1 MRPPHRLLSPLSA
14 LGALLWV
21 AAAPGAAQRAPK
33 AVPSP
38 GAAAPSDAAL
48 AGLRWR
54 LVGPFRG
61 GRVGAVAGDPTKPL
75 VFYMG
80 AANGGVWKTTN
91 AGQSWKNLTDS
102 VSTIAGVGALAIA
115 PSDPNV
121 IYVGTGERDLREDL
135 THGNG
140 VWRSTDAGATWKQL
154 GLLDSRQI
162 GAIRVDPR
170 DPDRVFVA
178 AMGHAF
184 GPNSERGVFRST
196 NGGTTWSRVLFLDDS
211 TGAIDLAMDPSNPR
225 ILYAAMWKFQRFP
238 WGMNQGGGKTGI
250 YKSTDGGDSWTALTD
265 NAGLPTRPLGRIGLA
280 VSPARPS
287 RIWASVEAPDSSGG
301 IFRSDDAGATWT
313 RINKEQK
320 FHVRAWYYS
329 TLTADPVDENTVYVM
344 NLGVNKS
351 IDGGRTFER
360 IRVPHGDTH
369 FMWIDPKDNT
379 RLINGNDGGATVS
392 LDGGR
397 TWSSVYN
404 QPTAQFYHVTTD
416 NQFPYRILGAQQDNS
431 TVSIASRSDD
441 GAIGPNDYHSVGG
454 CENAYIAVDPRDA
467 AIAYAGCYMGTLTRY
482 NHRARAA
489 RDISVVLANY
499 DGHASADVPE
509 RFAWTYPILLS
520 PHDPKTLYVSS
531 QHVWKSTDEGHSWSK
546 ISPDLSRADPKT
558 MGPSGG
564 PVHYDMTGTE
574 WYAMVFA
581 LAESPVTPG
590 VLWAGTDDGL
600 VHITRDG
607 GTSWTKITPP
617 NFGDFTKVSIIEPSH
632 FDAGTA
638 YIAANRYQQDDYA
651 PSLWK
656 TTDFGRSWTK
666 IVNGIP
672 GDAYTRTIRED
683 PVRRGLLYAGT
694 EQGVYVSFNDG
705 TSWRPLQLNLPRAS
719 VRDLRVHEHDLIA
732 ATHGRA
738 FWSLDDISPLRAMTD
753 SALAA
758 PIHLVAPPPTVR
770 FAGGRRGNGG
780 VDAAPNPW
788 PGISVSYFLREPPRD
803 SLAIEFLDARGTL
816 LRRFSAVVKRDTT
829 SAAVAQAVPA
839 PFRPAVD
846 VATSFEP
853 TDSVPSL
860 RAGLNRF
867 VWNLRTQGP
876 TLLRDVVTDDG
887 LEDGPLVPPGEYRV
901 RLVVG
906 RDTAMHTAVVRGDP
920 RLPTTQAE
928 YEELYATAV
937 RVRDQVNRVSQSAER
952 IGDVQS
958 QVNDRVKQTADQPYA
973 GRIKAAATPLV
984 KSFEQVRADLIDVN
998 SHAPQITLHYPI
1010 KLYNKLLYLNLQ
1022 VQDGDGRP
1030 TTSHLR
1036 ILGELARLVDTQMG
1050 RMDALERNEL
1060 AAFNKLLEELKVPGV
1075 LTKGAPE
1082 PAVVP

>member
-1 MRPPHRLLSPLSA
+1 MTSRPSRVLFRCTLA
-14 LGALLWV
+14 LIV
-21 AAAPGAAQRAPK
+21 SSVVHAQRPTRATPDR
-33 AVPSP
+33 
-38 GAAAPSDAAL
+38 DAATSTPTDAQL

-61 GRVGAVAGDPTKPL
+61 GRVGAVVGDPTKRL

-80 AANGGVWKTTN
+80 AVNGGVWKTTN
-91 AGQSWKNLTDS
+91 AGATWNNLTDS
-102 VSTIAGVGALAIA
+102 VSTIAGVGAIAIA

-140 VWRSTDAGATWKQL
+140 VWRSTDAGMTWKQL

-170 DPDRVFVA
+170 DPDRVYVA

-184 GPNSERGVFRST
+184 KPSSERGIYRST
-196 NGGTTWSRVLFLDDS
+196 DGGSTWKRLLFLDDS

-238 WGMNQGGGKTGI
+238 WGMNQGGGKTGLF
-250 YKSTDGGDSWTALTD
+250 KSTDGGDSWTSITT
-265 NAGLPTRPLGRIGLA
+265 NPGLPGGPLGRIGIA
-280 VSPARPS
+280 VSPARPN
-287 RIWASVEAPDSSGG
+287 RLWASVEARDSSGG

-313 RINKEQK
+313 RINGEQK

-329 TLTADPVDENTVYVM
+329 TLTADPIDENTVYVM

-360 IRVPHGDTH
+360 VRVPHGDTH

-397 TWSSVYN
+397 TWSSIYN

-431 TVSIASRSDD
+431 TVSITSRSD
-441 GAIGPNDYHSVGG
+441 GGSIGPNDYHSVGG
-454 CENAYIAVDPRDA
+454 CENAYIAADPRDA
-467 AIAYAGCYMGTLTRY
+467 AIVYAGCYMGTLTRY
-482 NHRARAA
+482 NHRTRAA

-509 RFAWTYPILLS
+509 RFAWTYPIFLS

-531 QHVWKSTDEGHSWSK
+531 QHVWKSTDEGHSWAK

-581 LAESPVTPG
+581 LAESPVTKG
-590 VLWAGTDDGL
+590 VLWAGTDDGI

-607 GTSWTKITPP
+607 GGSWTKITPP
-617 NFGDFTKVSIIEPSH
+617 GFGEFTKVSIIEPSR

-638 YIAANRYQQDDYA
+638 YIAANRYQQGDDA

-656 TTDFGRSWTK
+656 TTNYGASWTR
-666 IVNGIP
+666 IVNGLP
-672 GDAYTRTIRED
+672 ADAITRAIRED

-694 EQGVYVSFNDG
+694 EHGVYVSFTDG
-705 TSWRPLQLNLPRAS
+705 ASWRPLQLNLPRAS
-719 VRDLRVHEHDLIA
+719 VRDLRVHDNDLIV

-738 FWSLDDISPLRAMTD
+738 FWSLDDITPLRALHD
-753 SALAA
+753 SLSVA
-758 PIHLVAPPPTVR
+758 PIHLMPPPPTVR
-770 FAGGRRGNGG
+770 FAGGRRGSTAP
-780 VDAAPNPW
+780 DAAPNPW
-788 PGISVSYFLREPPRD
+788 PGISVSYLLRDAARD
-803 SLAIEFLDARGTL
+803 SLAIEFRDAKGGL
-816 LRRFSAVVKRDTT
+816 LRRF
-829 SAAVAQAVPA
+829 VAPPA
-839 PFRPAVD
+839 KASVDSTRPARP
-846 VATSFEP
+846 AGWAPSHEP
-853 TDSVPSL
+853 SDSVPHT

-867 VWNLRTQGP
+867 VWNLRTQGAQ
-876 TLLRDVVTDDG
+876 LLSSVVTDDG

-901 RLVVG
+901 RLTVG
-906 RDTAMHTAVVRGDP
+906 RDTAERTAIVRGDP
-920 RLPTTQAE
+920 RVPATQADYDE
-928 YEELYATAV
+928 QYATAL

-952 IGDVQS
+952 VNDLQS
-958 QVNDRVKQTADQPYA
+958 QIRTRVTQTSDQPYA
-973 GRIKAAATPLV
+973 DRVKGAANPLV
-984 KSFEQVRADLIDVN
+984 TSLEQVRAELIDVN

-1030 TTSHLR
+1030 TTTHHR
-1036 ILGELARLVDTQMG
+1036 VLGELARAVDGQLAKL
-1050 RMDALERNEL
+1050 DAIERGEL
-1060 AAFNKLLEELKVPGV
+1060 AAFNKLLDELAVPGV
-1075 LTKGAPE
+1075 LVKPTAR